1 MKKPQQ
7 ESLSR
12 ADIASI
18 LYKAS
23 FKFFSIYADY
33 KTSISFKEVHL
44 NDKLRVDLFN
54 ISILDKV
61 TILEMKSCREDF
73 EADKKWKKYMDY
85 CDNFFFIC
93 PTGVIRE
100 EELPDWVGLIYVN
113 LNNYDNPYVS
123 IVKKAK
129 KLKPKNINNSWLK
142 YVYKKL
148 AFRKSVILEGKAI
161 EFKDENMFENIV

>member
-1 MKKPQQ
+1 MIKPQV
-7 ESLSR
+7 EKLTR

-23 FKFFSIYADY
+23 FKFFSIYSDY

-44 NDKLRVDLFN
+44 TDKLRVDVFS
-54 ISILDKV
+54 ISVLDKV

-93 PTGVIRE
+93 PTNVIKPD
-100 EELPDWVGLIYVN
+100 ELPDWVGLIYVN
-113 LNNYDNPYVS
+113 LTNKDDPYIKVIKS
-123 IVKKAK
+123 AR
-129 KLKPKNINNSWLK
+129 KLKPKYINNGWLK
-142 YVYKKL
+142 YIYKKIAFRKL
-148 AFRKSVILEGKAI
+148 AFLGGALI
-161 EFKDENMFENIV
+161 ELKDENMFGNIV